1 MGEQNDTRISPL
13 KTIIEE
19 IEGVN
24 SFIKEMLDMIRND
37 PQEETLTETLIEALL
52 ATGCIEQLIG
62 NINES
67 VEDTESVLSME
78 VEEIER
84 FFQSLNVMAD
94 CLDTFLTH
102 DLDTMFE
109 TIDALQEEIYDTKE
123 KILQKYIQAKVGKM
137 KQRID
142 QANQLSREARKQHC
156 IAAAAIKDEVHD
168 ESKKL
173 GDDKL

>member
-1 MGEQNDTRISPL
+1 M
-13 KTIIEE
+13 
-19 IEGVN
+19 V
-24 SFIKEMLDMIRND
+24 
-37 PQEETLTETLIEALL
+37 IEALL
-52 ATGCIEQLIG
+52 ATGCIKHVIG

-109 TIDALQEEIYDTKE
+109 TIDALQEEIYDSKE
-123 KILQKYIQAKVGKM
+123 KILQKYTQAKVGKM
-137 KQRID
+137 K
-142 QANQLSREARKQHC
+142 AVKGSMK
-156 IAAAAIKDEVHD
+156 AAVKDEVHD
-168 ESKKL
+168 ESKKF

>member
-1 MGEQNDTRISPL
+1 MSEQNDNRISPL

-24 SFIKEMLDMIRND
+24 FFIKEMLEMIGND
-37 PQEETLTETLIEALL
+37 PQEETLTEKLIEALL
-52 ATGCIEQLIG
+52 ATGCIEHVIG

-84 FFQSLNVMAD
+84 FFQCLNVMAD

-102 DLDTMFE
+102 DLDTMIE
-109 TIDALQEEIYDTKE
+109 TIDALQEAIYDTKE

-142 QANQLSREARKQHC
+142 QARSAVKGSKK
-156 IAAAAIKDEVHD
+156 AAVKDEVHD
-168 ESKKL
+168 ESKKF

>member
-24 SFIKEMLDMIRND
+24 SFIKEMLEMIGND
-37 PQEETLTETLIEALL
+37 PQEETLTEKLIEVLL
-52 ATGCIEQLIG
+52 ATGCIEHIIG
-62 NINES
+62 CINES

-84 FFQSLNVMAD
+84 FFQCLNVMAD
-94 CLDTFLTH
+94 WYETSIPLT
-102 DLDTMFE
+102 MIE
-109 TIDALQEEIYDTKE
+109 TIGALQEEIYDTKE

-142 QANQLSREARKQHC
+142 QARSAVKGSKK
-156 IAAAAIKDEVHD
+156 AAVKDEVHD
-168 ESKKL
+168 ESKKF